1 MIFLQCTEE
10 GNGHVSLTLHS
21 FAERVIRASKG
32 EQGVVE
38 PTFIYLPGVAGGD
51 AIAKQ
56 TGLDFFS
63 VPVELGVSRES
74 KKLREEERT
83 IELD

>member
-1 MIFLQCTEE
+1 MIFFPCTK
-10 GNGHVSLTLHS
+10 GNSHVSLTLRS

-38 PTFIYLPGVAGGD
+38 PTFIYLPGVTGGD

-63 VPVELGVSRES
+63 VPVELGVSKRFKEKER
-74 KKLREEERT
+74 KKF
-83 IELD
+83 